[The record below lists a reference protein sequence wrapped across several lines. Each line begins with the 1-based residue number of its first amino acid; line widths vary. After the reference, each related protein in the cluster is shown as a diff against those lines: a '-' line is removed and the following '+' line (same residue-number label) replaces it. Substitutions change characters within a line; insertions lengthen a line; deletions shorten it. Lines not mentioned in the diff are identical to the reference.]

1 MYYTQTYHLHGPST
15 LLERDILYTDTVI
28 SLSGDIV
35 NGVRPDQEASF
46 EVVTTQL
53 DIYESCHNYLKRP
66 SFGVSALLMMI

>member
-1 MYYTQTYHLHGPST
+1 MDLEVGFSWHHPWCMYYTQTYHLHGPST

-46 EVVTTQL
+46 EVVTT
-53 DIYESCHNYLKRP
+53 
-66 SFGVSALLMMI
+66 